1 MGVGGN
7 YVFIVEGG
15 KYLRVVMLCYRCCVI
30 DSVLGWKFYNIEFYD
45 VYVLLV
51 LFDGYLINVFWFKDI
66 FIIVLYCNV

>member
-1 MGVGGN
+1 M
-7 YVFIVEGG
+7 FIVEGG